1 MHVLAIARYHAQ
13 STYSRKKIAATKGK
27 GGEVMGSAVLGEA
40 ISAIRDWSGK
50 AQRGAT
56 GGPHAA
62 ETFGSLVF
70 NDSVQQARL
79 PKTVYQALRRTITHG
94 DPLDAAGA
102 DAVAKAMKEW
112 AVEHGATHYT
122 HWFQPLTGIT
132 AEKHDSFL
140 SPNGNGKAVTEFSGK
155 ELIRGEPDASSF
167 PSGGMRST
175 FEARGYTAWDPTSP
189 PWLLYSGGA
198 VTLVIPTAFV
208 SWTGETLDKKTP
220 LLRSMQA
227 LSKQAIRVLKLFGSN
242 AERVVTTC
250 GPEQEYFLID
260 SHFYLSRPDL
270 INAGRTLFG
279 AKPPKGQELEDQYF
293 GAIPERVMA
302 FMNESESELF
312 KVGVPVKTRH
322 NEVAPSQYEIAPVF
336 ENANV
341 ATDHQ
346 MIVMETMRRLAPKFG
361 LACLLHEKPF
371 AGVNGSGKHLNWS
384 MSDDEGNN
392 LLSPGKNTHDNM
404 QFLVFCSAVLRA
416 VNKWQGL
423 LRASIASAGN
433 DHRLGA
439 NEAPPAI
446 LSIFLGDMLTDI
458 FEQIEKGGAKTTKS
472 GGELDTG
479 VMVLPK
485 LPRDAG
491 DRNRTSPFAFTG
503 NKFEFRAVS
512 SNQSIAYPNIAL
524 NMAVTESLDYMATEL
539 EKAMKGG
546 KTLAQAVT
554 ELLPKVIKENK
565 RIIFNGNNY
574 SAEWE
579 KEAGKRGLL
588 NLKNTV
594 DALPQLVSKE
604 VIGLFEKYKVLT
616 DRELHA
622 RYEIMLETYNK
633 VVNIEGQLM
642 VLIANRYILPA
653 ALEYQRQVAA
663 SVAAV
668 KSAGAKSVEGKKTL
682 DKLTK
687 LVDKFKQSADKLEKE
702 LAHEGGVVREARQAL
717 PRQGRA
723 EHGGAARARRRARDH
738 HAARNVAARH
748 VSRDA
753 VHQVASRLEVE
764 RFGIRGAA
772 ATIAAPLVFR

>member
-1 MHVLAIARYHAQ
+1 
-13 STYSRKKIAATKGK
+13 
-27 GGEVMGSAVLGEA
+27 MGSAVLGDA
-40 ISAIRDWSGK
+40 IGAIRDWSVATSK
-50 AQRGAT
+50 ETRATNAT
-56 GGPHAA
+56 GVANG
-62 ETFGSLVF
+62 TSGGFGSLVF
-70 NDSVQQARL
+70 NDEVQQARL
-79 PKTVYQALRRTITHG
+79 PKAAYHALRRTMIQG
-94 DPLDAAGA
+94 DALDLSVA
-102 DAVAKAMKEW
+102 DEVARAMKEW

-140 SPNGNGKAVTEFSGK
+140 TPTGDGKAVLEFSGK
-155 ELIRGEPDASSF
+155 ELIKGEPDASSF

-189 PWLLYSGGA
+189 PWLLYSGNS

-220 LLRSMQA
+220 LLRSMEA
-227 LSKQAIRVLKLFGSN
+227 LSKQAVRVLKMFGST
-242 AERVVTTC
+242 ATRVITTC

-260 SHFYLSRPDL
+260 QYFYLSRPDL

-293 GAIPERVMA
+293 GAIADRAMA
-302 FMNESESELF
+302 FMSDVETELY

-336 ENANV
+336 ENANL

-346 MIVMETMRRLAPKFG
+346 MMTMETMRRTAPKYG

-384 MSDDEGNN
+384 MSDDEGHN
-392 LLSPGKNTHDNM
+392 LLTPGANTHDNV
-404 QFLVFCSAVLRA
+404 QFLVFCTAVLRA

-458 FEQIEKGGAKTTKS
+458 FEQIEKGGAKSTKQ
-472 GGELDTG
+472 GGHLDTG

-512 SNQSIAYPNIAL
+512 SGQSIAYPNIAL

-539 EKAMKGG
+539 EKLTKGG
-546 KTLAQAVT
+546 KSIEKAVG
-554 ELLPKVIKENK
+554 ELLPRVIKENK

-574 SAEWE
+574 SKEWE
-579 KEAGKRGLL
+579 KEAGKRGLQ

-594 DALPQLVSKE
+594 DALPQLVTKE
-604 VIGLFEKYKVLT
+604 VIGIFEKYKVLNE
-616 DRELHA
+616 RELHA
-622 RYEIMLETYNK
+622 RYEIMLEQFNK
-633 VVNIEGQLM
+633 TINVEGQLM
-642 VLIANRYILPA
+642 VLMANRYILPA
-653 ALEYQRQVAA
+653 GFDYQRQVAT
-663 SVAAV
+663 SVSAV
-668 KSAGAKSVEGKKTL
+668 KQAGSQSSEGKKVL
-682 DKLTK
+682 DRLTK
-687 LVDKFKQSADKLEKE
+687 TIDEVKKRADKLEHA
-702 LAHEGGVVREARQAL
+702 LAHEGNGSAEKHAKHFRDVVRPAMEALREVVDDL
-717 PRQGRA
+717 ELTMP
-723 EHGGAARARRRARDH
+723 HG
-738 HAARNVAARH
+738 
-748 VSRDA
+748 
-753 VHQVASRLEVE
+753 LWPL
-764 RFGIRGAA
+764 
-772 ATIAAPLVFR
+772 ATYREMLFIK

>member
-1 MHVLAIARYHAQ
+1 M
-13 STYSRKKIAATKGK
+13 
-27 GGEVMGSAVLGEA
+27 MGSGVLGEA
-40 ISAIRDWSGK
+40 ISAIRDWSLAEAK
-50 AQRGAT
+50 QPR
-56 GGPHAA
+56 GPHAS

-70 NDSVQQARL
+70 NDHVQQQRL
-79 PKTVYQALRRTITHG
+79 PASVYQKLRRTITNG
-94 DPLDAAGA
+94 DPLDLSVA
-102 DAVAKAMKEW
+102 DAVAAAMKDW

-140 SPNGNGKAVTEFSGK
+140 NPSSNSDGKAVVEFSGK
-155 ELIRGEPDASSF
+155 ELVKGEPDASSF

-189 PWLLYSGGA
+189 PWLLYSGGS
-198 VTLVIPTAFV
+198 VTLVVPTAFV
-208 SWTGETLDKKTP
+208 SWTGETLDKKPP
-220 LLRSMQA
+220 LLRSMEV
-227 LSKQAIRVLKLFGSN
+227 LSKQATRVLKLFGSS
-242 AERVVTTC
+242 AERVVATC

-260 SHFYLSRPDL
+260 SRFYLSRPDL

-293 GAIPERVMA
+293 GAIADRVMA
-302 FMNESESELF
+302 FMTEVETELY
-312 KVGVPVKTRH
+312 KLGVPVKTRH

-336 ENANV
+336 ENANL

-346 MIVMETMRRLAPKFG
+346 MMTMEVMRRSAPKYG
-361 LACLLHEKPF
+361 LACLMHEKPF

-384 MSDDEGNN
+384 MSDDKGHN
-392 LLSPGKNTHDNM
+392 LLSPGADPHENL

-423 LRASIASAGN
+423 LRATIASAGN

-446 LSIFLGDMLTDI
+446 LSVFLGDMLTDVI
-458 FEQIEKGGAKTTKS
+458 EQIEKGGATSSKH
-472 GGELDTG
+472 GGTLDTG

-512 SNQSIAYPNIAL
+512 SGQSIAYPNIAL
-524 NMAVTESLDYMATEL
+524 NISVAESLDYMATEL
-539 EKAMKGG
+539 EKLIKSG
-546 KTLAQAVT
+546 KSIEQAAA

-565 RIIFNGNNY
+565 RIVFNGNNY
-574 SAEWE
+574 SKEWE

-594 DALPQLVSKE
+594 DALPQMVSKD
-604 VIGLFEKYKVLT
+604 VVAMFEKFKVLSE
-616 DRELHA
+616 RELHA
-622 RYEIMLETYNK
+622 RYEIMVETYNK
-633 VVNIEGQLM
+633 TVNIEGQLM
-642 VLIANRYILPA
+642 VLMANRYILPA
-653 ALEYQRQVAA
+653 AFDYLKELAQ

-668 KSAGAKSVEGKKTL
+668 KSAGGKSVEGKKLL
-682 DKLTK
+682 DNLTK
-687 LVDKFKQSADKLEKE
+687 LVDDFKRGADKVQKALE
-702 LAHEGGVVREARQAL
+702 HEGPSSEKHAKHFRDSVIPAMTSLRETGDQLEAIVPHEKWPL
-717 PRQGRA
+717 PTYR
-723 EHGGAARARRRARDH
+723 EM
-738 HAARNVAARH
+738 
-748 VSRDA
+748 
-753 VHQVASRLEVE
+753 L
-764 RFGIRGAA
+764 FIK
-772 ATIAAPLVFR
+772 

>member
-1 MHVLAIARYHAQ
+1 
-13 STYSRKKIAATKGK
+13 
-27 GGEVMGSAVLGEA
+27 MGSRVLGDAIGSIRNWSVTEA
-40 ISAIRDWSGK
+40 KEPR
-50 AQRGAT
+50 
-56 GGPHAA
+56 AA
-62 ETFGSLVF
+62 RVTEAFGSLVF
-70 NDSVQQARL
+70 GDEVQQTRL
-79 PKTVYQALRRTITHG
+79 PKPIYHALRRTMTHG
-94 DPLDAAGA
+94 EPLDNSVA
-102 DAVAKAMKEW
+102 DAVASAMKEW

-140 SPNGNGKAVTEFSGK
+140 SPTSDGKAVLEFSGK
-155 ELIRGEPDASSF
+155 ELVRGEPDASSF

-189 PWLLYSGGA
+189 PWLLKSGNA
-198 VTLVIPTAFV
+198 TTLVIPTAFV
-208 SWTGETLDKKTP
+208 SWTGEALDKKTP
-220 LLRSMQA
+220 LLRSMEA
-227 LSKQAIRVLKLFGSN
+227 LSKQAVRILKLFGST

-260 SHFYLSRPDL
+260 QYFYLSRPDL

-293 GAIPERVMA
+293 GAIPDRVMA
-302 FMNESESELF
+302 FMSEVETELY

-346 MIVMETMRRLAPKFG
+346 MMMMETLKRSAPKFG

-392 LLSPGKNTHDNM
+392 LLGPGASPHDNM
-404 QFLVFCSAVLRA
+404 QFLVFCSAVIRA
-416 VNKWQGL
+416 VNRWQGL

-458 FEQIEKGGAKTTKS
+458 FEQIEKGGARSTKH

-479 VMVLPK
+479 VLVLPK

-512 SNQSIAYPNIAL
+512 SNQSIGYPNIVL
-524 NMAVTESLDYMATEL
+524 NLAVTESIDYIATEL
-539 EKAMKGG
+539 EKAVKGG
-546 KTLAQAVT
+546 KTLDVAVA

-565 RIIFNGNNY
+565 QIIFNGNGY
-574 SAEWE
+574 SKEWE
-579 KEAGKRGLL
+579 KEAGKRKLL

-594 DALPQLVSKE
+594 DALPQLVTKDA
-604 VIGLFEKYKVLT
+604 IKLFETYKILNE
-616 DRELHA
+616 RELHA
-622 RYEIMLETYNK
+622 RYEIMVETYNK
-633 VVNIEGQLM
+633 TVNVEGQLM
-642 VLIANRYILPA
+642 VLMANRYILPA
-653 ALEYQRQVAA
+653 AFEYQKNVAQ
-663 SVAAV
+663 SVSAV
-668 KSAGAKSVEGKKTL
+668 KAAGSKSAEAKKTL
-682 DKLTK
+682 DALTR
-687 LVDKFKQSADKLEKE
+687 LVDTFKQRTDKLAKALE
-702 LAHEGGVVREARQAL
+702 HEGDSAEKHAKHFRDVVVPAMSALRETGDQ
-717 PRQGRA
+717 
-723 EHGGAARARRRARDH
+723 
-738 HAARNVAARH
+738 
-748 VSRDA
+748 
-753 VHQVASRLEVE
+753 LELMVPHE
-764 RFGIRGAA
+764 SWPL
-772 ATIAAPLVFR
+772 ATYREMLFIK

>member
-1 MHVLAIARYHAQ
+1 
-13 STYSRKKIAATKGK
+13 
-27 GGEVMGSAVLGEA
+27 MGSAVLAEA
-40 ISAIRDWSGK
+40 IHAIRDWSVTDAK
-50 AQRGAT
+50 ERRT
-56 GGPHAA
+56 PKTA
-62 ETFGSLVF
+62 EAFGSLVF
-70 NDSVQQARL
+70 NDEVQQARL
-79 PKTVYQALRRTITHG
+79 PKPVYHALRRTITHAV
-94 DPLDAAGA
+94 PLDVSVA
-102 DAVAKAMKEW
+102 DAIAAAMKEW

-140 SPNGNGKAVTEFSGK
+140 QPTNDGQAVLEFSGK

-189 PWLLYSGGA
+189 PWLLYSGGS

-208 SWTGETLDKKTP
+208 SWTGEALDKKTP
-220 LLRSMQA
+220 LLRSMEA
-227 LSKQAIRVLKLFGSN
+227 LSKQAVRVLKLFGST

-260 SHFYLSRPDL
+260 RYFYLSRPDL

-293 GAIPERVMA
+293 GAIPDRVMA
-302 FMNESESELF
+302 FMSEVESELY

-346 MIVMETMRRLAPKFG
+346 MMTMETMRRAAPKYG

-384 MSDDEGNN
+384 ISDDEGHN
-392 LLSPGKNTHDNM
+392 LLSPGANPHDNM
-404 QFLVFCSAVLRA
+404 QFLVFCMAVLRA

-446 LSIFLGDMLTDI
+446 ISVFLGDMLTDI
-458 FEQIEKGGAKTTKS
+458 FEQIEKGGAKSTKH

-479 VMVLPK
+479 VLVLPK

-524 NMAVTESLDYMATEL
+524 NVAVTESLDYMVTEL
-539 EKAMKGG
+539 EKATKGG
-546 KTLAQAVT
+546 KSLEKAVA
-554 ELLPKVIKENK
+554 ELLQKVIKENK
-565 RIIFNGNNY
+565 GIIFNGNNY
-574 SAEWE
+574 SKEWE

-588 NLKNTV
+588 NFKNTV
-594 DALPQLVSKE
+594 DALPQLISKDA
-604 VIGLFEKYKVLT
+604 VGIFEKYKVLNE
-616 DRELHA
+616 REVHA
-622 RYEIMLETYNK
+622 RYDVMVETYNK
-633 VVNIEGQLM
+633 TVNVEGQLM
-642 VLIANRYILPA
+642 VLMANRYILPA
-653 ALEYQRQVAA
+653 ALEYQKRVAD

-668 KSAGAKSVEGKKTL
+668 KSVGGKSVEGKKTL
-682 DKLTK
+682 DRLTAMT
-687 LVDKFKQSADKLEKE
+687 DDFKRRTDKLQHE
-702 LAHEGGVVREARQAL
+702 LEHEGNGDAVKHAKHYRDTVIPAMAALREA
-717 PRQGRA
+717 GD
-723 EHGGAARARRRARDH
+723 E
-738 HAARNVAARH
+738 
-748 VSRDA
+748 
-753 VHQVASRLEVE
+753 LEVVIPHE
-764 RFGIRGAA
+764 LWPL
-772 ATIAAPLVFR
+772 ATYREMLFIK